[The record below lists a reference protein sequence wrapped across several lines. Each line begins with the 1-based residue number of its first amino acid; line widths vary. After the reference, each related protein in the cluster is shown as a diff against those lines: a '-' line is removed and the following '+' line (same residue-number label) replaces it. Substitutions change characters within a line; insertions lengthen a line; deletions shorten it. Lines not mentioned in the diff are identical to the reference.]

1 MKCKQQISEKNSLTH
16 HKIFLADHQGNHLTF
31 YFRAVG
37 KGGQGGWA
45 IPPKILAGQLT
56 LSQSRKGWGG
66 GRLCPSYYVLLN
78 PRPPR
83 IFRPSYDPIF
93 QVRNSSPF
101 KTFLTGKSVATRI
114 FQIGFHLK
122 SAVVN
127 GGSCPVITTH
137 EF

>member
-1 MKCKQQISEKNSLTH
+1 MNPGEKNSPTH

-31 YFRAVG
+31 YFRAVR
-37 KGGQGGWA
+37 KGGQRGWA
-45 IPPKILAGQLT
+45 SRDFSRSVNSILFQYTVGVGADYALH
-56 LSQSRKGWGG
+56 SQS
-66 GRLCPSYYVLLN
+66 PA
-78 PRPPR
+78 PR
-83 IFRPSYDPIF
+83 IFRPSYGSIF